1 MKDLLYKRFNIS
13 PDEDLFVPNFDGK
26 EKLIRRRKDREVK
39 LDGKIPKEINK
50 SLKKY
55 RNGGEGFISWCE
67 DHVHLAIYKESSTVP
82 SWTPMHSLPPEP
94 NPETGR
100 SYKDMWEMQKPI
112 MKKALA
118 MKDGRFLHRLVV
130 FCWMRGDGKCERK
143 GTKIIKYDGSI
154 VNVEDV
160 RVGDLLMGDDNTP
173 RKVLSLV
180 NGKEEMFEIIPN
192 RGESLF
198 VTEDHMLS
206 LQKRSQMK
214 FRKGVHYREPGHGSV
229 IDITVRDFMKK
240 SKGFQNSHML
250 YKVPLK
256 FDHKDVPL
264 DPYFLGLWLGDGTAN
279 SPEIT
284 TMDPEVVEYIYDFAA
299 KNNLIVN
306 QKGKNGSKASTYSLT
321 TPKGKTNPL
330 RDLMA
335 DMYLLENKHVPEI
348 YRVNSE
354 EVQMQILAGILDSD
368 GSRNRNSFDLT
379 LKNEAVID
387 SIAFI
392 ARSLGFFV
400 VKKKVKKGI
409 KSTGFVGEYFRLGI
423 SGDCSRIPIRV
434 EKKKCEKRSDWK
446 NVLLTTIKEVK
457 SIGEDEYYG
466 FTLSGNGRYV
476 REDFTVTH
484 NSLVACLIQLWKF
497 FCFPRQQIMLGA
509 NSKDQV
515 KFVHY
520 DIMREIIQNSPKL
533 LAIIGQKNI
542 QEKEMRLVDSKK
554 RVISIVRSISSFS
567 GIVSNITGYTF
578 SEIFDMKNPK
588 FFVQLDGSTR
598 NMPNALGVIDSTV
611 SEKSHILYKLYES
624 SLTSKAGE
632 SNLTYFSYRCSPTGS
647 QEDFFNPQMTQKQLD
662 DYRRKF
668 PPAEFARYFQNLWDT
683 GICRLFTDEALEA
696 MRYIGV
702 GKKLMIGGDSIQK
715 LLKEKNE
722 KKRLLEIPE
731 DERRF
736 EVNEAVILQHEK
748 TLYSLLSPISEI
760 YRLDHSTYF
769 CDKANSY
776 DLSKLTEIFDT
787 NWVIG
792 CGVDRADPM
801 KEKQDGA
808 RTMMSFVAKGLMNSR
823 GNPVFTD
830 ENAVNRYLYINLGTI
845 HIASSSLEDI
855 KLEINSAEEEYNY
868 IDVFCSERWGM
879 FDIEPWLI
887 DKGIEVEILHPTPAK
902 QKEGFS
908 ELFAIIQGE
917 RFKCPPIGYPGS
929 KNPDILFEELS
940 TIETT
945 PGKDWY
951 GSPEKFKS
959 GGIQDDSVFSL
970 VWAIYGLRFKTVD
983 DMQPR
988 TGKDFLGEFVRNKEL
1003 FGSY

>member
-100 SYKDMWEMQKPI
+100 SYKDMWEMQKSI

-118 MKDGRFLHRLVV
+118 MKDGRFLHRLIV
-130 FCWMRGDGKCERK
+130 FCWMRGDGK
-143 GTKIIKYDGSI
+143 
-154 VNVEDV
+154 
-160 RVGDLLMGDDNTP
+160 
-173 RKVLSLV
+173 SL
-180 NGKEEMFEIIPN
+180 I
-192 RGESLF
+192 
-198 VTEDHMLS
+198 
-206 LQKRSQMK
+206 
-214 FRKGVHYREPGHGSV
+214 
-229 IDITVRDFMKK
+229 
-240 SKGFQNSHML
+240 
-250 YKVPLK
+250 
-256 FDHKDVPL
+256 
-264 DPYFLGLWLGDGTAN
+264 
-279 SPEIT
+279 
-284 TMDPEVVEYIYDFAA
+284 
-299 KNNLIVN
+299 
-306 QKGKNGSKASTYSLT
+306 
-321 TPKGKTNPL
+321 
-330 RDLMA
+330 
-335 DMYLLENKHVPEI
+335 
-348 YRVNSE
+348 
-354 EVQMQILAGILDSD
+354 
-368 GSRNRNSFDLT
+368 
-379 LKNEAVID
+379 
-387 SIAFI
+387 
-392 ARSLGFFV
+392 
-400 VKKKVKKGI
+400 
-409 KSTGFVGEYFRLGI
+409 
-423 SGDCSRIPIRV
+423 
-434 EKKKCEKRSDWK
+434 
-446 NVLLTTIKEVK
+446 
-457 SIGEDEYYG
+457 
-466 FTLSGNGRYV
+466 
-476 REDFTVTH
+476 
-484 NSLVACLIQLWKF
+484 ACLIQLWKF

-868 IDVFCSERWGM
+868 IDTFCSERWGM

-940 TIETT
+940 NIETT

>member
-118 MKDGRFLHRLVV
+118 MKDGRFLHRLIV
-130 FCWMRGDGKCERK
+130 FCWMRGDGKCLDLL
-143 GTKIIKYDGSI
+143 TKILMFDGTIKFAK
-154 VNVEDV
+154 DV
-160 RVGDLLMGDDNTP
+160 KVGDLLMGDDNKP
-173 RKVLSLV
+173 RKVLKLV
-180 NGKEEMFEIIPN
+180 HGNEELFQVVPN
-192 RGESLF
+192 RGEPF
-198 VTEDHMLS
+198 TGTGDHQLT
-206 LQKRSQMK
+206 LKRRTQLRGRSGESK
-214 FRKGVHYREPGHGSV
+214 RDPGNGEI
-229 IDITVRDFMKK
+229 IDITINDFKKK
-240 SKGFQNSHML
+240 SKTFQNQHML
-250 YKVPLK
+250 FRVPINWAEK
-256 FDHKDVPL
+256 PVPL
-264 DPYFLGLWLGDGTAN
+264 DPYFLGIWLGDGN
-279 SPEIT
+279 SNHPTIT
-284 TMDPEVVEYIYDFAA
+284 TMDQEVVDYIKAFSAENGMSLSER
-299 KNNLIVN
+299 KNN
-306 QKGKNGSKASTYSLT
+306 SKASAYSIV
-321 TPKGKTNPL
+321 TPLGQKNT
-330 RDLMA
+330 
-335 DMYLLENKHVPEI
+335 LLDKMREMEVIGNKHIPHIYKANCREI
-348 YRVNSE
+348 R
-354 EVQMQILAGILDSD
+354 MQILAGILDSD
-368 GSRNRNSFDLT
+368 GYRNRNSFEIT
-379 LKNEAVID
+379 LKREQLAEDV
-387 SIAFI
+387 AFI
-392 ARSLGFFV
+392 ARSLGYHAY
-400 VKKKVKKGI
+400 VKKVEKGI
-409 KSTGFVGEYFRLGI
+409 KSTGFVGEYFRVGI
-423 SGDCSRIPIRV
+423 SGDCSQIPVRV
-434 EKKKCEKRSDWK
+434 EHKKCSKRSDWK
-446 NVLLTTIKEVK
+446 DVLVSNVKEIKSVGNKDYVGFMVDGNNRFLL
-457 SIGEDEYYG
+457 G
-466 FTLSGNGRYV
+466 
-476 REDFTVTH
+476 DFTVTH
-484 NSLVACLIQLWKF
+484 NSLIACLIQLWKF

-683 GICRLFTDEALEA
+683 GICRLFADEALEA
-696 MRYIGV
+696 MRYIGM

-868 IDVFCSERWGM
+868 IDTFCSERWGM

-940 TIETT
+940 NIETT